1 MLRGETMPSPV
12 ATETRT
18 LQLLARTAAVAGHH
32 HDSGNPDKPLFLLIP
47 GGTVALASLIFGA
60 YRVYFG
66 LLDEH
71 ALKPVPPE
79 VINQIILALIVYFSG
94 LFVFSYGY
102 ELYDLK
108 KAAKVTILAGIIGI
122 AAVAVAVVCVYALGA
137 LAKKSG
143 SKSVSG
149 GGAKLGGV
157 LGRTA
162 LRSTNIAL
170 NNMNI
175 SVNAGAILPSLP
187 STRPGCCSKCD
198 QPLDPARALPEGA
211 YLDENMYCPK
221 CRQPYEAVGLKTV
234 DRRPA
239 PPPPPA
245 PPIVPQA
252 ASFSALG
259 QATCLAC
266 GAYLPVGAD
275 GVCAGCFQKLS
286 RAAGA

>member
-12 ATETRT
+12 ATDTRT
-18 LQLLARTAAVAGHH
+18 HQLLARTAAIAEHH
-32 HDSGNPDKPLFLLIP
+32 HDTCNPDKPLFLLIP
-47 GGTVALASLIFGA
+47 GGTIALASLIFGA

-79 VINQIILALIVYFSG
+79 LINQIIFALIMYFSG

-102 ELYDLK
+102 ELYNLK
-108 KAAKVTILAGIIGI
+108 KAAKVTILAGVVGI
-122 AAVAVAVVCVYALGA
+122 AAVAVAIVCVFALGA
-137 LAKKSG
+137 LAKKG
-143 SKSVSG
+143 GKSLSG
-149 GGAKLGGV
+149 GGARLGGA

-162 LRSTNIAL
+162 LRSTNLGL
-170 NNMNI
+170 NNMNV
-175 SVNAGAILPSLP
+175 SVNPGAILPSLP

-198 QPLDPARALPEGA
+198 QPIDPARVLPEGA
-211 YLDENMYCPK
+211 YLDQNMYCPK
-221 CRQPYEAVGLKTV
+221 CRQPYEAVGLNMV

-239 PPPPPA
+239 PPSAP
-245 PPIVPQA
+245 PPIVPQS

-259 QATCLAC
+259 EATCLAC